1 MGMRLALAMA
11 LAPVVAAGAQEAD
24 SLWLREVVV
33 EGARVVSKAG
43 GVAIYPAQWQK
54 EASASLYAVLARA
67 GLNGIRVD
75 EVGNTITPLD
85 NRGGVE
91 LRING
96 VKASAYDLLQ
106 VAPTDLLRIEYTDSP
121 GVRHGREVGRVVN
134 FIVRVPVAGYG
145 AGARLSNAVTAAVG
159 RNSVYARASRG
170 TSQVSVDYGMG
181 YTRFDAAR
189 TEETAR
195 YLMPGNTLR
204 TIVRSDA
211 DGLMTALSHSVGLA
225 YSMRRDS
232 VLAFQARLRTDI
244 ERMPHNDSRRV
255 VADGNVASGASMLS
269 AERRATPVADVFLD
283 ASLGSKTR
291 LTVSAAVSMA
301 DSRRDYSYDEGSPYA
316 YHLHGRSYRLDAE
329 AVAESRPGPFVVTAG
344 MVCSQHYDAIDYG
357 GDVDAADRSRVSD
370 IYGFAQLKGS
380 LWRVDYVAGIGL
392 STYYFRRNAS
402 AHRFTLLRPKLTV
415 QCPLPFR
422 LKLSYDIELSEYMS
436 RMAATGSAVVR
447 VNSMEAEAGN
457 PGLRPYRRVEQSL
470 RLSYDGVRL
479 SASLQGSLRVN
490 LDCNMER
497 YSRHADAADNAVF
510 VKTQVNDGHCSMLS
524 VSGYCRADIIERRLS
539 VAANGGV
546 YRFINIGADYRHFYT
561 AFNGGVSLAAHF
573 GKLTLTAAA
582 DNGWRFMEGER
593 RGQQGGS
600 VSMTA
605 SCRLGRFTLAAY
617 WQNPFRNTIMSERTE
632 LVNRFVGKSI
642 TRRNGNLGNLL
653 GISVSWT
660 MGNEQ
665 NEM

>member
-1 MGMRLALAMA
+1 MGVRLALAMA

-33 EGARVVSKAG
+33 EGARVVSRAG

-134 FIVRVPVAGYG
+134 FIVRLPVAGYG

-181 YTRFDAAR
+181 YTRFDGAR

-244 ERMPHNDSRRV
+244 ERTPHN
-255 VADGNVASGASMLS
+255 
-269 AERRATPVADVFLD
+269 
-283 ASLGSKTR
+283 
-291 LTVSAAVSMA
+291 

-329 AVAESRPGPFVVTAG
+329 AVAESRPGPLVVTAG

-490 LDCNMER
+490 HDCNMER
-497 YSRHADAADNAVF
+497 YSRHADAAGNAVF

-524 VSGYCRADIIERRLS
+524 VLGYCRADIIERRLS

-632 LVNRFVGKSI
+632 LVNRFVGKST

-665 NEM
+665 NER

>member
-1 MGMRLALAMA
+1 MGVRLALAMA

-24 SLWLREVVV
+24 SLWMREVVV

-181 YTRFDAAR
+181 YTRFDGAR

-244 ERMPHNDSRRV
+244 ERTPHNDSRRV

-301 DSRRDYSYDEGSPYA
+301 DSRRDYSYD
-316 YHLHGRSYRLDAE
+316 
-329 AVAESRPGPFVVTAG
+329 
-344 MVCSQHYDAIDYG
+344 
-357 GDVDAADRSRVSD
+357 
-370 IYGFAQLKGS
+370 
-380 LWRVDYVAGIGL
+380 
-392 STYYFRRNAS
+392 
-402 AHRFTLLRPKLTV
+402 
-415 QCPLPFR
+415 
-422 LKLSYDIELSEYMS
+422 
-436 RMAATGSAVVR
+436 
-447 VNSMEAEAGN
+447 
-457 PGLRPYRRVEQSL
+457 
-470 RLSYDGVRL
+470 
-479 SASLQGSLRVN
+479 
-490 LDCNMER
+490 
-497 YSRHADAADNAVF
+497 
-510 VKTQVNDGHCSMLS
+510 
-524 VSGYCRADIIERRLS
+524 
-539 VAANGGV
+539 
-546 YRFINIGADYRHFYT
+546 
-561 AFNGGVSLAAHF
+561 
-573 GKLTLTAAA
+573 
-582 DNGWRFMEGER
+582 
-593 RGQQGGS
+593 
-600 VSMTA
+600 
-605 SCRLGRFTLAAY
+605 
-617 WQNPFRNTIMSERTE
+617 
-632 LVNRFVGKSI
+632 
-642 TRRNGNLGNLL
+642 
-653 GISVSWT
+653 
-660 MGNEQ
+660 
-665 NEM
+665 